1 MFKKLAIGLLVLPC
15 LSFAGSNLQADTEVR
30 NGTAR
35 LINGVYACT
44 YGNMEEAKNNNE
56 EFKGAGIYIEKIGS
70 ESVLFTVSLPGD
82 ISINPPT
89 AKIISSNKD
98 SITYQ
103 AKDGNGNLFTIGTSN
118 DTGVVVA
125 IAIKEKTFQSNTL
138 IYKCNLI
145 RNQEKP
151 APADKL

>member
-1 MFKKLAIGLLVLPC
+1 MFKKLAIGLLILPC
-15 LSFAGSNLQADTEVR
+15 LSFAGSDLPPDTAVR
-30 NGTAR
+30 DGNVS
-35 LINGVYACT
+35 LVNGVYSCA

-82 ISINPPT
+82 ISINPPV
-89 AKIISSNKD
+89 AKIISSTKN

-103 AKDGNGNLFTIGTSN
+103 SKDDNENSFTIGTSN

-125 IAIKEKTFQSNTL
+125 IAIRDKLFQTNTL
-138 IYKCNLI
+138 IYKCKLI

-151 APADKL
+151 APADEL